1 MKARPSSVRV
11 VLPFILTLVGWGTSC
26 SNSTNSSIAPPP
38 PPPPGVNSIKH
49 IVFII
54 KENRSFDQYF
64 GTFPGADGA
73 TTGKTSTGATIP
85 LGQTPDKMAHD
96 IGHGWTDAH
105 VAIDNGKMDKFDLV
119 SHGSD
124 LTGYTQMHEADI
136 PNYFA
141 YAKQF
146 VLADR
151 MFSSLMGPSFPNHL
165 YTVAAQSGG
174 ALDNPIKNPS
184 GRWGCDSD
192 DTATVP
198 VKDAAGNVTQQ
209 FPCFDF
215 QTIVDSLQN
224 AGVSWKY
231 YAPGYGQPG
240 YNWSTLDAVKH
251 IRNGSLWSTNVV
263 AETQFVSDA
272 QAGTLPAVSWI
283 VSGPTSEHP
292 PDSACLGENW
302 TVQQINAIMQ
312 GPDWGSTAIFVT
324 WDDFGGFY
332 DHVPPPGLDQ
342 FGLGPRVPMLII
354 SPYARRGLVSHTQYE
369 FASFLALLETRFQ
382 LAPLTSR
389 DRSASNM
396 TDSFDFTQSPQPA
409 FPLTARTCP

>member
-1 MKARPSSVRV
+1 MKVRLSSLHFGLPLII
-11 VLPFILTLVGWGTSC
+11 VLLGGSVAC
-26 SNSTNSSIAPPP
+26 SNSSNSSIAPPP
-38 PPPPGVNSIKH
+38 PPPAGLNSIQH

-64 GTFPGADGA
+64 GTFPCADGA
-73 TTGKTSTGATIP
+73 STGKTSTGATIS
-85 LGQTPDKMAHD
+85 LGPTPDRMAHD

-119 SHGSD
+119 SDGSD

-198 VKDAAGNVTQQ
+198 VKDAAGNITAQ

-215 QTIVDSLQN
+215 ETIVDSLQTS
-224 AGVSWKY
+224 GVSWKY
-231 YAPGYGQPG
+231 YAPGYGQSG

-263 AETQFVSDA
+263 AETQFVTDA
-272 QAGTLPAVSWI
+272 QAGTLPSVSWI

-292 PDSACLGENW
+292 PDSTCLGENW
-302 TVQQINAIMQ
+302 TVQQINAKMQ
-312 GPDWGSTAIFVT
+312 GPAWGSTAIFLT

-332 DHVPPPGLDQ
+332 DHVPPPGVDQ
-342 FGLGPRVPMLII
+342 FGLGPRVPLLII
-354 SPYARRGLVSHTQYE
+354 SPYAKRGLVSNTQYE
-369 FASFLALLETRFQ
+369 FASFLALLETRFK
-382 LAPLTSR
+382 LAPLTNR
-389 DRSASNM
+389 DQAANNM
-396 TDSFDFTQSPQPA
+396 TDSFDFNQTPQAP
-409 FPLTARTCP
+409 FPLTTRACP